1 MKTLDMIG
9 SDAIALPIQV
19 STFGW
24 VQGSGVSAVRMNTRG
39 GFATLG
45 YTGRLRGSGDA
56 HTPGS
61 VDPGTLS

>member
-1 MKTLDMIG
+1 MKKLDMIG
-9 SDAIALPIQV
+9 SGAIALPIQV

-24 VQGSGVSAVRMNTRG
+24 VQGSGVSAVRMTTRG

-56 HTPGS
+56 HTLDSFG
-61 VDPGTLS
+61 PGTLS